1 MRHVEEHE
9 LCLNPKCSSPLQV
22 ISLLIDSS
30 LKKSPLYSC
39 IDCQC
44 NGHSKCINKNICKKC
59 EHQTDGEL
67 KLPLEA
73 TEKRFPFFKLKFSVT
88 PDC

>member
-1 MRHVEEHE
+1 MFESKM
-9 LCLNPKCSSPLQV
+9 LFSS
-22 ISLLIDSS
+22 LIDS
-30 LKKSPLYSC
+30 LLNKSPLYSC

-44 NGHSKCINKNICKKC
+44 NGHSKCINKNICEKC

-73 TEKRFPFFKLKFSVT
+73 TEKRFPFFKLKLSVT